1 MHCRKKFSIEVSVY
15 MLELYNE
22 KLLDLLAIGKD
33 ISSTCQRPRLAEFY
47 MLLLLL
53 HMCVCVA
60 SMSCVQNV
68 CLCAIE
74 NGQAIADYSV
84 ESI

>member
-33 ISSTCQRPRLAEFY
+33 ISSTCQRLRLAEFY

-53 HMCVCVA
+53 HMCVCCQHELCPERVP
-60 SMSCVQNV
+60 V
-68 CLCAIE
+68 C
-74 NGQAIADYSV
+74 N
-84 ESI
+84 